1 MRAHRGKQLD
11 WTKSFKLIDSKAV
24 FDDLDTDNNEL
35 VININTKTET
45 ATAAINKKD
54 DIIVPKIETVRRVT
68 EPKKFAKI

>member
-35 VININTKTET
+35 VININTKTEA